1 MKTAR
6 SLALAVV
13 CVLVVAGIG
22 VAAARAQRLTPVPQ
36 DARTLAQH
44 SGQALGSASLAAK
57 VNTVLSLRKGVDM
70 SGLHVEAQDGV
81 VTLSGHVRN
90 AEERR
95 RVVQTVDGIRGVD
108 RIVNNLRVQ

>member
-1 MKTAR
+1 MKRIVVPAAALAIAVAGCNSR
-6 SLALAVV
+6 DAGSLA
-13 CVLVVAGIG
+13 
-22 VAAARAQRLTPVPQ
+22 Q
-36 DARTLAQH
+36 DARSLAQH

-81 VTLSGHVRN
+81 ITLSGHVHN

-95 RVVQTVDGIRGVD
+95 RIVQTVDGIRGVD